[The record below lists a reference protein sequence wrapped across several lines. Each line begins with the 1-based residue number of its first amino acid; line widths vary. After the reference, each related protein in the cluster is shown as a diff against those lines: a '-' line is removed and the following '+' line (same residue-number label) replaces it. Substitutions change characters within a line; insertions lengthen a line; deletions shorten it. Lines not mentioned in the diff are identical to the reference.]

1 LNGEKPLFINQWK
14 KKTTSMHLSVTLN
27 IGKQIDYKYYSLGIP
42 TEVDEREE
50 ARRRKERTRRRR
62 RRRSSTFVKI

>member
-1 LNGEKPLFINQWK
+1 
-14 KKTTSMHLSVTLN
+14 MHLSVTLN

>member
-1 LNGEKPLFINQWK
+1 MGRNLYSSTSGK

-62 RRRSSTFVKI
+62 RRMSSTFVKI